1 MSKDKEL
8 YDKYAVVVCGPG
20 GCGKSCITNRYIS
33 QVFTDEYDPTIEDYY
48 SKEISIDGKEGVIE
62 ILDTAGQEEYSY
74 MRDRY
79 MRSGQGFICV
89 YSITDRNSFEDVKK
103 YKKKL
108 WIIKDTDESQKIPF
122 ILVGNKL
129 DLADQQRKV
138 SKEEGEEFAKSF
150 GAVFFESSA
159 KDDINVDIIFES
171 IVREI
176 RKDRDAKGYKLEKTQ
191 KPGEDMR
198 RKLIEKFSRWG
209 FKEKT
214 KQMVNKVVGGLK
226 KAFSHSSDKS
236 SSSNSSAGS
245 NSSSNGTSSA
255 GNVNSVSLPS
265 FSQPELSQQPQP
277 KQTASS
283 WAKQDDSEDKA
294 ELQRSMEE
302 ETASMKVDDRI
313 ISDLDDIL
321 SDLETFGFDQTNS
334 VKASPVPVK
343 IVSSQSQPQ
352 QQQQQRQQ
360 QRQQPQQQSQSQP
373 PQQQQQQQPQ
383 QQQQRQQPQ
392 QQQQR
397 QPQQQQQQQQRQP
410 QQQQQQQ
417 QRQPQQQSQQT
428 TTTTRIPL
436 KMSSKQPPRAANALM
451 AQPEPQSLSS
461 SSSDNSNNN
470 GGGSAPGGNYS
481 TIPAANRGRKIE
493 DFIQVPWYYA
503 QMSSDEAHELLISEP
518 NGTFLARSSSQ
529 ANCIAISYKDSDGIP
544 QKGLVAYDLS
554 IPSFWMVADPD
565 TKASSLVDLVE
576 LLHVSLQRPLIMH
589 R

>member
-360 QRQQPQQQSQSQP
+360 QRQQPQQQSQSQ
-373 PQQQQQQQPQ
+373 QP
-383 QQQQRQQPQ
+383 
-392 QQQQR
+392 
-397 QPQQQQQQQQRQP
+397 
-410 QQQQQQQ
+410 QQQQ